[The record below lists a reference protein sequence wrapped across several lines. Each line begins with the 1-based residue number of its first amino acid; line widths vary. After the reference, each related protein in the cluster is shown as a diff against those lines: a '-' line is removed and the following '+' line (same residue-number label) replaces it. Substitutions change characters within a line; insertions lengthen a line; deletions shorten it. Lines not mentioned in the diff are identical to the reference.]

1 MESRTTFKSQSTKIA
16 FSSNTPEGCAN
27 CGNYRKPGS
36 PALSVC
42 GACQGLRYCSRQC
55 QIAHWKYHKE
65 SCKIGQEVR
74 HTIANQPNGP
84 AIETLL
90 RNIEDFVRLHT
101 PVFRQILATAI
112 SHSPS
117 FDFREKFALVL
128 LGKSD
133 LAKSDRGN
141 PARAFFVES
150 ADFVDM
156 PIPGDHESY
165 GRQLTAMRPAAER
178 FEEKER
184 GAEGYLGLLMCLY
197 QVEAYQWIFPLTL
210 TFSDINTLVS
220 PENWQNE
227 MRLWSREGIVFRTIN
242 GKVKQGVMVK
252 VKSKWVWKEH
262 SPLEGMDEATVEFF
276 RTGLQ
281 TLTAKR
287 EIGRAHV

>member
-1 MESRTTFKSQSTKIA
+1 MSFFMIAMEYVVDKENTFTYPVLLTAHVMPLLKGRFKDDATSSFELIHGIKDNIQISIDKDRLQLKYPRRMRQLRKLQKTRFSCFISLRSVSRSTLL
-16 FSSNTPEGCAN
+16 C
-27 CGNYRKPGS
+27 
-36 PALSVC
+36 
-42 GACQGLRYCSRQC
+42 
-55 QIAHWKYHKE
+55 
-65 SCKIGQEVR
+65 QEVR

-184 GAEGYLGLLMCLY
+184 GAEGYLGLLMCL
-197 QVEAYQWIFPLTL
+197 WCK
-210 TFSDINTLVS
+210 VS
-220 PENWQNE
+220 SFQIKLK
-227 MRLWSREGIVFRTIN
+227 RIN
-242 GKVKQGVMVK
+242 G
-252 VKSKWVWKEH
+252 
-262 SPLEGMDEATVEFF
+262 FF
-276 RTGLQ
+276 L
-281 TLTAKR
+281 
-287 EIGRAHV
+287 